1 MLLLSVRQINYGR
14 DFEQQLSFYVESRAN
29 FSNLDAVLVTL
40 VQVFIYDL
48 KIILLLISLD
58 IFCSCAE

>member
-1 MLLLSVRQINYGR
+1 MPLFVIMQISFGR

-40 VQVFIYDL
+40 VQVCNLARVYSYFVPQ
-48 KIILLLISLD
+48 KS
-58 IFCSCAE
+58 AQ